1 MAGHA
6 LGCGE
11 KEVMTAFAIAE
22 EFESSSVDGVI
33 DRLIAEHASAAAR
46 GAFCVTCSFQAED
59 MIVLDFLRRRLPR
72 IPVLFLDTGYHFPE
86 TYAYRDRMAK
96 TWNLNIQNLAAKQ
109 SVAEQEAQFGI
120 LNQTD
125 PARCCHLRK
134 VEPLFAALEN
144 FDVWF
149 TGLRREQS
157 PTRKN
162 LKVLEHHE
170 LPSGKKLVKVNPLAA
185 WTWDQVWNYTNENK
199 IDCLPLYDF
208 GYRSIGCE
216 PCTAIPALGADAR
229 SGRWGGRKLECGIH
243 TESKRSDS

>member
-1 MAGHA
+1 MSVPA
-6 LGCGE
+6 L
-11 KEVMTAFAIAE
+11 AE
-22 EFESSSVDGVI
+22 EFEKLSVGAIV
-33 DRLIAEHASAAAR
+33 DRLIAEESVAAER
-46 GAFCVTCSFQAED
+46 GTFSITCSFQAED

-72 IPVLFLDTGYHFPE
+72 VPVLFLDTGYHFPE

-96 TWNLNIQNLAAKQ
+96 AWNLNIQNLAAKQ
-109 SVAEQEAQFGI
+109 TVAEQEAQFGI

-125 PARCCHLRK
+125 PGRCCHLRK

-170 LPSGKKLVKVNPLAA
+170 LPSGKKLLKVSPLAA

-199 IDCLPLYDF
+199 IEYLPLYDF

-216 PCTAIPALGADAR
+216 PCTAVPALGADAR

-243 TESKRSDS
+243 TESKRASE